1 MTCAKDY
8 VFNRFKK
15 IIQIML
21 DQLDIAKV
29 GGTMRTNLPKTL
41 DPLIFTIQ

>member
-1 MTCAKDY
+1 MTSAKDY

-21 DQLDIAKV
+21 DQRDIAVV
-29 GGTMRTNLPKTL
+29 GGIIYKKI
-41 DPLIFTIQ
+41 DKQYS